1 MQGTNKHFIACV
13 NQCQSKSSEKQIE
26 LKTKKCRFRN
36 WNSIHD
42 IEFLTCL
49 YLLALIRSG
58 TTDHEA
64 GHRLLDCGKFLFFLF
79 REKTQSS
86 KTKFSFENVE
96 IGVESALRE
105 EKMSSTV
112 GVYKT
117 LVGRERGHTHTH
129 KHVVMLRV
137 AFSNATA
144 AIIHRPL

>member
-1 MQGTNKHFIACV
+1 MRLAIVCLIAVSFSSLSFVKKKNNK
-13 NQCQSKSSEKQIE
+13 KP
-26 LKTKKCRFRN
+26 KTK
-36 WNSIHD
+36 I
-42 IEFLTCL
+42 
-49 YLLALIRSG
+49 
-58 TTDHEA
+58 
-64 GHRLLDCGKFLFFLF
+64 
-79 REKTQSS
+79 
-86 KTKFSFENVE
+86 SFENVE